1 MHADKSKLL
10 FLPINILVMNLK
22 RTILFLVVVT
32 SINFVYA
39 QSQSFD
45 IFLFGKTIGTMTIEK
60 SNSIS
65 GVSTYKLRSKSEAT
79 VLFTK
84 KKNELEFDVTYKD
97 GFLLSSYSKNTV
109 NDEVENYASASW
121 DGAKYVCQN
130 EQKKFT
136 VGEKAPYS
144 VVMLYFKEP
153 VGVTRIF
160 SERIGDFAELKNVSP
175 GVYEFK
181 MPNGDKNIYHFENG
195 KIKEVEMK
203 KSIGTAYMRPS
214 K

>member
-1 MHADKSKLL
+1 
-10 FLPINILVMNLK
+10 MNLK
-22 RTILFLVVVT
+22 QFILSGIFFISLG
-32 SINFVYA
+32 SIVA
-39 QSQSFD
+39 QNQSFD
-45 IFLFGKTIGTMTIEK
+45 IFLFGKKIGTMTIEK
-60 SNSIS
+60 TNSMN

-84 KKNELEFDVTYKD
+84 KKNELEFDVVYKD
-97 GFLLSSYSKNTV
+97 GFLFSSYSKNTV

-136 VGEKAPYS
+136 VGEKALYS

-160 SERIGDFAELKNVSP
+160 SERIGDFADLKNVSP

>member
-1 MHADKSKLL
+1 
-10 FLPINILVMNLK
+10 MNLK
-22 RTILFLVVVT
+22 QFILTGIFFILLG
-32 SINFVYA
+32 SIVA
-39 QSQSFD
+39 QNQSFD
-45 IFLFGKTIGTMTIEK
+45 IFLFGKPIGTMTIEK
-60 SNSIS
+60 SNAMN

-97 GFLLSSYSKNTV
+97 GFLFSSYSKNTV

-153 VGVTRIF
+153 VGVTKIF

-214 K
+214 KKSQN